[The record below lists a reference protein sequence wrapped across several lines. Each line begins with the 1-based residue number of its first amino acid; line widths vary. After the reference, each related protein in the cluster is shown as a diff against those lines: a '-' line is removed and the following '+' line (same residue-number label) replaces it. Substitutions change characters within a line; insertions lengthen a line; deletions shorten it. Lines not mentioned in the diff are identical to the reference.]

1 MKVELVS
8 MTQPLQDGLKH
19 LTPEELLVYIARVSN
34 PSNQMNTETASKLL
48 AYCYK
53 NKHWSVFEG
62 VSLTFEIET
71 SRAITQQLVRHRSFT
86 FQEFSQR
93 YSNVMGF
100 EPIELRKQGE
110 KNRQSSAEIVND
122 KTLKD
127 LVKAHCDL
135 SEKLYN
141 KLLEKDI
148 SRETARMI
156 LPLCTTSRLYMTG
169 NVRSFIHLFEVRGN
183 KATAQKEIV
192 EIIEAMK
199 TYFSKHFP
207 NIAELIYG

>member
-8 MTQPLQDGLKH
+8 ITKPLQDELKGF
-19 LTPEELLVYIARVSN
+19 TPEELIVYIARVSN
-34 PSNQMNTETASKLL
+34 PSNQMNTETSSKLL

-53 NKHWSVFEG
+53 NKHWSIFES

-93 YSNVMGF
+93 YSNVLGF
-100 EPIELRKQGE
+100 EPIELRKQGD
-110 KNRQSSAEIVND
+110 KNRQSSAEVVND
-122 KTLKD
+122 KALNE
-127 LVKAHCDL
+127 LIAAHCAL

-183 KATAQKEIV
+183 KLTAQKEIV

-199 TYFSKHFP
+199 PYFSKHFP
-207 NIAELIYG
+207 TIADLIYG